1 MKIQIRNTLAVIVSI
16 LVIVLASTTYYTP
29 PRSDSEEILTQA
41 MEIAKE
47 ITEIRNL
54 TFRRE
59 PQFIVVDIEWATK
72 RTSSRANRE
81 LETWEEIYKLTML
94 VPQDYDIVRAATQY
108 RASWIAATMG
118 NKIYIIEENF
128 KDSGDTA
135 YRVIA
140 HELIHVLQK
149 EYFDPPTPKI
159 LDERLA
165 VSALIEGDA
174 DLVADEYSKR
184 HNLRVFKT
192 TKLPLY
198 DPHIALRSFPYV
210 YGEKFVKFLYDQG
223 GWELVNKAYKN
234 LPSSTEQIM
243 HPQKYLKGEAPKKVE
258 ISLDKNYKLIHEDR
272 LGEFYVYVLVA
283 TKLGIENAS
292 KVAEGWDGDKVV
304 LLANNTHEILL
315 WKTLWET
322 PSDAQEFYEALIQIA
337 EMQGVKDGENYK
349 VGDMIVRIKMKGNE
363 VELKAIKSLN

>member
-1 MKIQIRNTLAVIVSI
+1 MIVSI
-16 LVIVLASTTYYTP
+16 LVIILASTTYYTP

-54 TFRRE
+54 TFRGTPR
-59 PQFIVVDIEWATK
+59 FIVVDIEWATK
-72 RTSSRANRE
+72 RTSSRTNRE
-81 LETWEEIYKLTML
+81 LKTWGKIYRLTML
-94 VPQDYDIVRAATQY
+94 VPQDYDTVKAATQY

-118 NKIYIIEENF
+118 NKIYIVEENF
-128 KDSGDTA
+128 RDSGDTA

-140 HELIHVLQK
+140 HELVHVLQK
-149 EYFDPPTPKI
+149 EYFDPPTPKFF
-159 LDERLA
+159 DERLA

-184 HNLRVFKT
+184 HSLRVFKT
-192 TKLPLY
+192 TRLTLH
-198 DPHIALRSFPYV
+198 DPYIALHSFPYV

-243 HPQKYLKGEAPKKVE
+243 HPQKYLKGEAPKRVVVS
-258 ISLDKNYKLIHEDR
+258 IDKSYRLIHEDR

-283 TKLGIENAS
+283 TKLGIKNAS
-292 KVAEGWDGDKVV
+292 KVAEGWDGDKV
-304 LLANNTHEILL
+304 LLLNNGTHELL
-315 WKTLWET
+315 IWKTLWET
-322 PSDAQEFYEALIQIA
+322 SLDAREFYDALVQIA
-337 EMQGVKDGENYK
+337 EMQGVKEDGSYR
-349 VGDMIVRIKMKGNE
+349 VGDMMVSIKMRGKE
-363 VELKAIKSLN
+363 VELKAIESLN